1 MRSRNGG
8 PRAQSRD
15 DGWRG
20 AGGEVAAGSGE
31 ARRVDSRVTRAT
43 TLLLLS
49 VLSQTASI
57 HGLIEGAEQFR
68 NRVDPNP
75 LSTDLRESTII
86 QLQAFLFL
94 RSHSTT
100 LTLTT
105 YVHSY
110 PMNTRKQTL
119 PL

>member
-43 TLLLLS
+43 TLLLS

-68 NRVDPNP
+68 KRVDPNP
-75 LSTDLRESTII
+75 LPTDLGK
-86 QLQAFLFL
+86 A
-94 RSHSTT
+94 RSYSFRIF
-100 LTLTT
+100 
-105 YVHSY
+105 YF
-110 PMNTRKQTL
+110 
-119 PL
+119 

>member
-1 MRSRNGG
+1 VRSRNGG

-20 AGGEVAAGSGE
+20 AGGEAAAGSGE

-68 NRVDPNP
+68 KRVDRFDP
-75 LSTDLRESTII
+75 LLRVELDIRI
-86 QLQAFLFL
+86 L
-94 RSHSTT
+94 RTN
-100 LTLTT
+100 LIF
-105 YVHSY
+105 
-110 PMNTRKQTL
+110 
-119 PL
+119 